1 MKQWFLNLMRRL
13 DNWEASFGTHMDKFE
28 LVHVRQRYEELA
40 EEMATLDLEHKGR
53 LEAYDLEARL
63 KRDNFIAR
71 LKIEA
76 IDRER
81 ELATLAHRKHVLE
94 MQIGSETA

>member
-13 DNWEASFGTHMDKFE
+13 DNWEASFGTNMDRFE
-28 LVHVRQRYEELA
+28 LMHVHQRYEELA

-81 ELATLAHRKHVLE
+81 ELATIEHRKHVLE
-94 MQIGSETA
+94 TLIGSEVM